1 MPTGEKL
8 RFAAFELD
16 LEAHELFRNGRP
28 AKLAPQALRL
38 LELLASHPGRL
49 VSREEIRKEIWSDT
63 TFVDFEQGINKSVRQ
78 IRDALSDDADKPR
91 FVETLPRRGY
101 RFIANVEHPENHLAG
116 GPGAAPPIATPV
128 SSPPEFPAALKRIL
142 SNRRIAA
149 LLGVLALIVAFQL
162 GVRLERGRISRS
174 QPAIQSI
181 AVLPFENLSVD
192 SSEDYFAAGFT
203 EELTT
208 DLANIGAVRVTSH
221 TSAIQFQGGRKSLS
235 QIAGE
240 LKVDG
245 IVEGA
250 VQRSAGRARIT
261 VQLIRVAADEHVWA
275 ATYDREGNDVLGVE
289 EDVARAI
296 AGAIRLKLTSAQQN
310 RLTISRATNPVAWD
324 LYLKGRYAWNERQPA
339 SLEHALEFFQRAVA
353 MDPTF
358 ARAYAG
364 LADTYAILGAAGY
377 DALPISDAMGKARAA
392 ATKALELDEN
402 LSDAHA
408 SLAFVSAVYEWN
420 WDVAEREFQ
429 AALVLNPNN
438 ATAHQWY
445 SQHLC
450 VRGRWDQA
458 IAEAK
463 EAQLLDPLS
472 PIVQENL
479 ARPYYYSHRFD
490 DAIELSKKTLASHPD
505 FSISHLRL
513 GRAYAAKGM
522 YAEAATEFQRFFD
535 LTGGST
541 LAIASLANVR
551 VRSGDR
557 TGAERLL
564 ASLHAT
570 ADAKPVPAY
579 QFAIVYSGMGD
590 VDQAMMWIEK
600 AYEERS
606 DFLLY
611 MRNETIFDPLRSD
624 PRFIELVLRIGI

>member
-1 MPTGEKL
+1 MMPTGEKL
-8 RFAAFELD
+8 RFAAFELN
-16 LEAHELFRNGRP
+16 LETHELLRNGRP
-28 AKLAPQALRL
+28 AKLGPQALRL
-38 LELLASHPGRL
+38 LVFLASHPGRL
-49 VSREEIRKEIWSDT
+49 VTREEIRKEIWSDT

-78 IRDALSDDADKPR
+78 IRDALNDDADKPR

-101 RFIANVEHPENHLAG
+101 RFIANVELPENNSAG
-116 GPGAAPPIATPV
+116 VPVAAPPLATPPY
-128 SSPPEFPAALKRIL
+128 SPPEFPVAHKRLLSKRRVAA
-142 SNRRIAA
+142 A
-149 LLGVLALIVAFQL
+149 LGVLALIVAFQL
-162 GVRLERGRISRS
+162 GGRLERGRVSPA
-174 QPAIQSI
+174 QPAIQAI
-181 AVLPFENLSVD
+181 AVLPFENLSAD
-192 SSEDYFAAGFT
+192 SSQDYFAAGIT

-208 DLANIGAVRVTSH
+208 DLANIGAVRVISH

-235 QIAGE
+235 QIARE

-250 VQRSAGRARIT
+250 VQRSADRVRIT
-261 VQLIRVAADEHVWA
+261 AQLIRVAGDEHIWA
-275 ATYDREGNDVLGVE
+275 ATYDRQGNDMFGAE

-296 AGAIRLKLTSAQQN
+296 AGAVRLKLTNAQQS
-310 RLTISRATNPVAWD
+310 RLTTRAANAEALD
-324 LYLKGRYAWNERQPA
+324 LYLKGRYEWNERQPA
-339 SLEHALEFFQRAVA
+339 SLVRALDFFQRAVA
-353 MDPTF
+353 ADPAF
-358 ARAYAG
+358 ARGYAG

-377 DALPISDAMGKARAA
+377 DALPTSEAMEKARAA

-402 LSDAHA
+402 LSEAHA
-408 SLAFVSAVYEWN
+408 SLAFVSAVYDWN
-420 WDVAEREFQ
+420 WEVAEQEFR

-463 EAQLLDPLS
+463 AAQLLDPLS

-479 ARPYYYSHRFD
+479 ARPYYYSHRYD
-490 DAIELSKKTLASHPD
+490 EAIELSKKTLATHPD

-513 GRAYAAKGM
+513 GRAYAAKGR
-522 YAEAATEFQRFFD
+522 YAEAATEFQKFSE

-557 TGAERLL
+557 RGAERLL
-564 ASLHAT
+564 ASLRAST
-570 ADAKPVPAY
+570 DGRSVPAY
-579 QFAIVYSGMGD
+579 QLAIIYLGMGD
-590 VDQAMMWIEK
+590 VDKAMMWIEK
-600 AYEERS
+600 AYEARS

-611 MRNETIFDPLRSD
+611 MRNETLFDPLRSD
-624 PRFIELVLRIGI
+624 PRFIELELRIGI